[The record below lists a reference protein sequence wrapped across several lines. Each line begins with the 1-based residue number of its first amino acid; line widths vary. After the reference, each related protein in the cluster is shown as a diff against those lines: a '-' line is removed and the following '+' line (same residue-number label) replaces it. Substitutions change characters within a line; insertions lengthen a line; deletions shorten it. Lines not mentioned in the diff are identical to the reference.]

1 MQELKKTEKSLA
13 SKIEAENTLYLGDNN
28 RQKIEKLQTFD
39 LGYFLGKSH
48 FEDDGM
54 QYYLIFQPVS

>member
-13 SKIEAENTLYLGDNN
+13 SKIEAENTLYLGDSN

-39 LGYFLGKSH
+39 LGYFLGKNH